1 MLRPP
6 AAASLLLFA
15 CAALSCSGPADLPP
29 AADGAA
35 GTEHSVPDLAALDTA
50 SWVSIYDPARAW
62 SGYTLGLYAQRIPM
76 LFDMNG
82 RLVHSWPEAR
92 VKSRVRLLE
101 DCSILGI
108 ALGRSVVE
116 YDWDGNEV
124 WRFSSEDM
132 LPHHDVIRL
141 ANGNTML
148 IVSAENK
155 RTDNLLE
162 VDRDGNVVWEWRSVE
177 HLAFYEPGLA
187 TRRGDLT
194 HINSVQELP
203 PNRLAGG
210 GDKRFRRG
218 NLMISARSL
227 NAVFVIDRK
236 TKEVVWIY
244 DTELDLQHEA
254 LMIGSGSTG
263 SGRIQ
268 IFNNGYRRT
277 YEYRKSVILEIDPAD
292 DSVTWRYRSDDFYS
306 PTGGVEQ
313 PLPNG
318 NVLIG
323 STRGGRAFEVTRK
336 GQIVWEW
343 APPFNPVRP
352 SRYAYDHCPR
362 LAELGPPAE
371 RPVKPAAGY
380 RFVDQPVHRFAPGG
394 ALRRVVVDGK
404 PRVFLAQNNQC
415 RRLFLPSDAMVT
427 ARYGLHRRKLERQGR
442 GGLTARFA
450 LRISPEGSNEVVAL
464 EETVDPQ
471 THPWRGRTLRLGQ
484 WSHRWVEACVET
496 EMIGAAKDIA
506 TEEIA
511 YWESPWFASDG
522 IVPTPPPDDALSP
535 GDLTPEELEVRKQ
548 HLETLG
554 YVN

>member
-1 MLRPP
+1 MKI
-6 AAASLLLFA
+6 AAKPIAALLLA
-15 CAALSCSGPADLPP
+15 AWSALSCAAPDGEPSSSGNG
-29 AADGAA
+29 AADSAP
-35 GTEHSVPDLAALDTA
+35 VDLTTFDTA

-62 SGYTLGLYAQRIPM
+62 NGLTLGLYSHRIPM

-101 DCSILGI
+101 DCSLLGI
-108 ALGRSVVE
+108 GLGSRVVE
-116 YDWDGNEV
+116 YDWNGNLIWEFA
-124 WRFSSEDM
+124 RAGM

-141 ANGNTML
+141 ENGNNML
-148 IVSAENK
+148 IVSAEDR

-162 VDRDGNVVWEWRSVE
+162 VNREGEVVWEWRSVE
-177 HLAFYEPGLA
+177 HLAFYDPTLPKRG
-187 TRRGDLT
+187 GDLT

-203 PNRLAGG
+203 PNRLAGA
-210 GDKRFRRG
+210 GDERFRRG
-218 NLMISARSL
+218 NLLISARNM

-236 TKEVVWIY
+236 TKKVVWTY

-254 LMIGSGSTG
+254 LMIARGSTG

-268 IFNNGYRRT
+268 IFNNGYRRW
-277 YEYRKSVILEIDPAD
+277 YEYRKSVIVEIDPED
-292 DSVTWRYRSDDFYS
+292 DSITWSYRSDDFYS

-336 GQIVWEW
+336 GEIVWEW
-343 APPFNPVRP
+343 APPFNPTRP

-371 RPVKPAAGY
+371 EPVRAPRGY
-380 RFVDQPVHRFAPGG
+380 RFVDQPVYRYAPGG
-394 ALRRVVVDGK
+394 ALRKIVVDGS
-404 PRVFLAQNNQC
+404 PRVFLKENNQC
-415 RRLFLPSDAMVT
+415 RRLFLPAAATVT
-427 ARYGLHRRKLERQGR
+427 ATYGLHRRKLERQGR
-442 GGLTARFA
+442 EDLAARFA
-450 LRISPEGSNEVVAL
+450 LRISPEGSSEEIAL
-464 EETVDPQ
+464 EEVLDQQ
-471 THPWRGRTLRLGQ
+471 TGVWRGRVLRLGP
-484 WSHRWVEACVET
+484 WAHRWVEACVET
-496 EMIGAAKDIA
+496 EAIGAPGA
-506 TEEIA
+506 TEDFA
-511 YWESPWFASDG
+511 YWEAPVFRSEEIPAA
-522 IVPTPPPDDALSP
+522 PEPDEAASP
-535 GDLTPEELEVRKQ
+535 GDLTPEELEVQRQ